1 MRIDLPKKLKKG
13 ETFKFKIDWN
23 YNIPDKRM
31 KQGGRGGYE
40 FFPEDGNHL
49 FTITQWYPRLCVYS
63 GQSRLAKSPIYR
75 SWRIHPYF
83 WKLQSKY
90 ECSC

>member
-1 MRIDLPKKLKKG
+1 MMRIDLPKKNKKKG

-23 YNIPDKRM
+23 YNIPDRM

-49 FTITQWYPRLCVYS
+49 LP
-63 GQSRLAKSPIYR
+63 
-75 SWRIHPYF
+75 
-83 WKLQSKY
+83 
-90 ECSC
+90 